1 MQNVNTNE
9 TNLSGRVTTV
19 PLGGLEGFLFILRI
33 EMVNIALVVVPGDD
47 DRDWEQTEMP

>member
-19 PLGGLEGFLFILRI
+19 PL
-33 EMVNIALVVVPGDD
+33 VVVVPGDD